1 MSQLLE
7 ELFDELF
14 WHSDDEE
21 MMFKFVEAIK
31 YWTFLNKGDVKI
43 CLIDISGVFGEGS
56 LYIAFDDCSGGMNEP
71 AIDTCGEFITF
82 YEDVLNEFPELEPEK
97 YWVKKLQ
104 TIIKG
109 D

>member
-1 MSQLLE
+1 MSKSLE

-21 MMFKFVEAIK
+21 VMFKFVEAIK
-31 YWTFLNKGDVKI
+31 YWTFINKGDVKI

-71 AIDTCGEFITF
+71 AIDTCAEFVTF
-82 YEDVLNEFPELEPEK
+82 YKDVLREYPELEPEK

-104 TIIKG
+104 TIIEG